1 MGKIFDALQKAKKTS
16 TTETPEPEKKIGNK
30 LVPLQL
36 PEEEA
41 VDEGLKLAR
50 QLSKQRSRDTD
61 SDVDLSDRPFLL
73 LNIQDRLEVLE
84 QYRLLRSKIFTSQDP
99 KLRPKSIMVTSP
111 VPMEGKSTIACNLA
125 ISIALGVND
134 QVLLIDADM
143 RRPFQH
149 RLLKVG
155 FKFGLADYLL
165 RDDIEFKQ
173 TIYSTLIKK
182 LSLVPSGAV
191 DAHVSTEL
199 LASKKM
205 HALVT
210 EAKTKYTDRYV
221 VLDTPPCSFTSD
233 PGVLADCADAI
244 VLVVRNGYSTKEQ
257 IEETIESLG
266 REKIVGIVFNCA
278 EYAFGLK
285 NYYQYYRRYY
295 KS

>member
-16 TTETPEPEKKIGNK
+16 ATETPEAREKAKDKPITLQSVEKKVANK
-30 LVPLQL
+30 NL
-36 PEEEA
+36 
-41 VDEGLKLAR
+41 DLAR
-50 QLSKQRSRDTD
+50 QLSGQHVANSEEVDFTD
-61 SDVDLSDRPFLL
+61 CPFLL

-84 QYRLLRSKIFTSQDP
+84 QYRLLRSKIFSSQDSTS
-99 KLRPKSIMVTSP
+99 RPKCIMITSP
-111 VPMEGKSTIACNLA
+111 VPEEGKSTIACNLA

-143 RRPFQH
+143 RRPSQH
-149 RLLKVG
+149 RLLKVN
-155 FKFGLADYLL
+155 FNFGLADYLM
-165 RDDIEFKQ
+165 RDDVELKQ
-173 TIYSTLIKK
+173 TIYHTPIEK
-182 LSLVPSGAV
+182 LSLIPSGAV

-210 EAKTKYTDRYV
+210 ETKSKYTDRYV

-233 PGVLADCADAI
+233 PGVLADSADAI
-244 VLVVRNGYSTKEQ
+244 VLVIRDGYSSKEQ
-257 IEETIESLG
+257 IDEAIESLG
-266 REKIVGIVFNCA
+266 KDKIVGIVFNCA
-278 EYAFGLK
+278 DYAFGLK

>member
-16 TTETPEPEKKIGNK
+16 LGETPVSEKTSESK
-30 LVPLQL
+30 LVSLKPQTK
-36 PEEEA
+36 EA
-41 VDEGLKLAR
+41 VAEGVDLAR
-50 QLSKQRSRDTD
+50 QLSKQRMLR
-61 SDVDLSDRPFLL
+61 SDCENDLSDRPFLL

-84 QYRLLRSKIFTSQDP
+84 QYRLLRSKIFSSQDP
-99 KLRPKSIMVTSP
+99 KLRPKCIMVTSP
-111 VPMEGKSTIACNLA
+111 VPMEGKTTIACNLA

-149 RLLKVG
+149 KLLKVN
-155 FKFGLADYLL
+155 FSLGLADYLL
-165 RDDIEFKQ
+165 RDDIELKQ
-173 TIYSTLIKK
+173 TIYATPVNK
-182 LSLVPSGAV
+182 LALLPSGAV
-191 DAHVSTEL
+191 DAHLSTEL

-210 EAKTKYTDRYV
+210 EAKTKCTDRYV

-233 PGVLADCADAI
+233 PGVLVDCADAI
-244 VLVVRNGYSTKEQ
+244 VLVIRDGYSKQDQ

-266 REKIVGIVFNCA
+266 RDKIVGIVFNCA
-278 EYAFGLK
+278 EYALGLK